1 MRTSRR
7 GALAAAA
14 IVGAVLL
21 CATTSSQAFVP
32 TSPSQQSHSVTHS
45 ATCLQALSSGSDR
58 GDDERAG
65 RGGYSVLRQPLTW
78 DDESDPTFAPP
89 KSLDDDEN
97 TARRSNV
104 DWFEGKKE
112 QQNKKMQNGN
122 TISRQSA
129 EDVLGTPT
137 KSANHHRT
145 EESNQDLQLQS
156 LDLHRRTLDT
166 LDYPLV
172 LGALGEECAT
182 VPARSVIAR
191 ELSGEQQ
198 LLRKKKKNRKKKG
211 AIDDDPDAD
220 VLTMPLTAQSVEGVH
235 RRYAAVTEM
244 SRILSS
250 IVPLRAYNPVLRR
263 KVNLA
268 TPPGLSGGMSFDL
281 ESIFNMVDAGQV
293 LEGPEILEVATT
305 LQVLQEMHGYTE
317 ALRNV
322 DPQALEGGFDGEDDG
337 SEDKAFVEL
346 PKLGDG
352 IHVDDE
358 LLELLTNAFDDDGR
372 LSGDT
377 FPGIGRLRAKIRT
390 LKRDII
396 TTLDT
401 LLTAPSISSKL
412 SLESGGPTYSE
423 VNGRIVIPV
432 ADKYKNSVGIMHDVS
447 RSGRTVYVEPNEIV
461 GVTNEMRQAEVELRA
476 EEARVWRQLTENIVE
491 HRDDIER
498 AVAAAA
504 QIDLVVARYRLG
516 EKLKGT
522 IPVVKDEGVMNLKE
536 ARHPVL
542 LLRDLDDVVANDIDN
557 FGADGNRGMVLTGPN
572 SGGKTIILKLMGL
585 VALMARD
592 GIPVPAQEEGARVD
606 FFGPVL
612 ADIGDIQSVDG
623 DLSTFSGHMLVCRE
637 VLASSG
643 RNALVLMDEP
653 GSGTD
658 PSQGVAIAQALLER
672 LLESGSRVVIT
683 THFLEL
689 KQLAASDDRFS
700 VGGMQFVNGRP
711 TYKLQSGVV
720 GESFAL
726 AVAERLKLPESVLSR
741 ATELCK
747 STSNPIILYVLADI
761 NLTISS
767 LQFLLCNHSGQRNA
781 PNGRLD

>member
-58 GDDERAG
+58 GGDDERAG

-198 LLRKKKKNRKKKG
+198 LLRKKKNRKKKG

-244 SRILSS
+244 SRIFSS
-250 IVPLRAYNPVLRR
+250 VVPLRAYNPVLRR

-352 IHVDDE
+352 IFVDDE

-658 PSQGVAIAQALLER
+658 PSQGVAIAQALLES
-672 LLESGSRVVIT
+672 LLESGGRVAIT

-711 TYKLQSGVV
+711 TYMLQPGVV

-747 STSNPIILYVLADI
+747 SSPLPI
-761 NLTISS
+761 
-767 LQFLLCNHSGQRNA
+767 LLFSMFW
-781 PNGRLD
+781 PI

>member
-1 MRTSRR
+1 MTSR
-7 GALAAAA
+7 GALAAA
-14 IVGAVLL
+14 IVAAAL
-21 CATTSSQAFVP
+21 CATSSQAFVP
-32 TSPSQQSHSVTHS
+32 TSPSQPSHSAA
-45 ATCLQALSSGSDR
+45 ATCLQAASSPGSDR
-58 GDDERAG
+58 GGDERAG

-97 TARRSNV
+97 DARRSNV
-104 DWFEGKKE
+104 DWFEGKKN
-112 QQNKKMQNGN
+112 NKRQENGN
-122 TISRQSA
+122 AISKQSP

-137 KSANHHRT
+137 KSTNHHRT
-145 EESNQDLQLQS
+145 EESEQDLQLQS

-166 LDYPLV
+166 LDYGLV

-182 VPARSVIAR
+182 APARSIIAR
-191 ELSGEQQ
+191 ELSGETM
-198 LLRKKKKNRKKKG
+198 KKKKKSKNRKKKKDDTMD
-211 AIDDDPDAD
+211 ADDPDND
-220 VLTMPLTAQSVEGVH
+220 VLTMPLTAQSAEGVH

-244 SRILSS
+244 QRILSS
-250 IVPLRAYNPVLRR
+250 IVPLRAYNPVLKR

-281 ESIFNMVDAGQV
+281 ASIFDLVDAGQV

-305 LQVLQEMHGYTE
+305 LEVLQEMHGYTE
-317 ALRNV
+317 SLRNV
-322 DPQALEGGFDGEDDG
+322 DPSAVEGGFDGEDDG
-337 SEDKAFVEL
+337 NGSKDKAFVEL

-352 IHVDDE
+352 IYVDHE

-396 TTLDT
+396 STLDT
-401 LLTAPSISSKL
+401 LLTTPSISSKL

-557 FGADGNRGMVLTGPN
+557 FGADGNQGMVLTGPN

-658 PSQGVAIAQALLER
+658 PSQGVAIAQALLES
-672 LLESGSRVVIT
+672 LLESGSRVAIT

-711 TYKLQSGVV
+711 TYKLQPGVV

-726 AVAERLKLPESVLSR
+726 AVAEKLKLPEKVLSH

-747 STSNPIILYVLADI
+747 CLRVLFFFYLFGDYIISR
-761 NLTISS
+761 NLLCRYTS
-767 LQFLLCNHSGQRNA
+767 LQSQWTAKRA
-781 PNGRLD
+781 KWVI

>member
-1 MRTSRR
+1 MRTSRG

-45 ATCLQALSSGSDR
+45 STCLQAASSGSDR

-65 RGGYSVLRQPLTW
+65 RGGYSVLRRPLTW

-122 TISRQSA
+122 TISKQSA

-198 LLRKKKKNRKKKG
+198 MIKKKKSKNRKK
-211 AIDDDPDAD
+211 IDDDPDAD

-235 RRYAAVTEM
+235 RRYAAVSEM
-244 SRILSS
+244 RRILSS
-250 IVPLRAYNPVLRR
+250 IVPLRAYNPVLKR

-281 ESIFNMVDAGQV
+281 ASIFNMVDAGQV

-337 SEDKAFVEL
+337 SDDKAFVEL

-352 IHVDDE
+352 IYVDDE

-557 FGADGNRGMVLTGPN
+557 FGADDNRGMVLTGPN

-643 RNALVLMDEP
+643 QNALVLMDEP

-658 PSQGVAIAQALLER
+658 PSQGVAIAQALLESM
-672 LLESGSRVVIT
+672 LESGSRVAIT

-711 TYKLQSGVV
+711 TYKLQPGVV

-747 STSNPIILYVLADI
+747 CLQILFFSIFRRY
-761 NLTISS
+761 ISS
-767 LQFLLCNHSGQRNA
+767 HNIFFAAIFLCNHSGQRNA